1 MTVQCTQAFNLAARL
16 RLGASAWHEAPN
28 LRCAIAVLVRPD
40 YRWPK
45 TVGLGHNRVVRHH
58 NPFSVNADTIVALLC
73 VPVDV
78 LNTDTVG
85 KCAAQ
90 SISARKAVE
99 PFLERRIGETSVV
112 TRL

>member
-1 MTVQCTQAFNLAARL
+1 MRT
-16 RLGASAWHEAPN
+16 SAWHKAAN
-28 LRCAIAVLVRPD
+28 LGVAVTVVIGPHDSRAEP
-40 YRWPK
+40 
-45 TVGLGHNRVVRHH
+45 VGLGYNRVVRHH

-78 LNTDTVG
+78 LNTDTIG